1 MGSLLVLAGIC
12 VGVYL
17 AFVTMDKMAQMKE
30 EECHHSC
37 DGSCGCHNDVD
48 GDRCCGEQCHCHDK
62 ENEEE

>member
-1 MGSLLVLAGIC
+1 MNGLLGLAGIC

-17 AFVTMDKMAQMKE
+17 VFVALDKMAQMKE

-37 DGSCGCHNDVD
+37 DGSCGCYNDAD
-48 GDRCCGEQCHCHDK
+48 GDRCEGCCCHENDK